1 MSSKPVSDSH
11 HLSSEGPSYGPS
23 LKSSPL
29 SASFSISLS
38 SQISSRIH
46 LLVFVVLSAPP
57 QHILSSSVW
66 EHRKSF
72 AFSCTNMS
80 NATEA
85 KLCGGPARHYARNRN
100 LVISVSLKRR
110 S

>member
-29 SASFSISLS
+29 SVSFSISLS

-46 LLVFVVLSAPP
+46 LLVLVVLSAPP

-72 AFSCTNMS
+72 AFSRTNLS
-80 NATEA
+80 NATGA
-85 KLCGGPARHYARNRN
+85 KLCCGPARHYDWNRN
-100 LVISVSLKRR
+100 LAISGRLQR
-110 S
+110 